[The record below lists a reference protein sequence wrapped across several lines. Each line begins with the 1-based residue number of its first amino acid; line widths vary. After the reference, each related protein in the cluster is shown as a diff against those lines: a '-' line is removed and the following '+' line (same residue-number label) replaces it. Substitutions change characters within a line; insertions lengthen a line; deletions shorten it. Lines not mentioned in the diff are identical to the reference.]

1 MSDLQRVCLKQT
13 QMPGS
18 TALFTDYLYQFD
30 RVEPFYQQPPS
41 AEAILEAA
49 KKASLPAEHRRSLV
63 AALRAQNSEAGEAT
77 ATNLDL
83 LSRPDTVVIATG
95 QQVGLYTG
103 PVFTLYKALTALR
116 HAQWLRGKGQP
127 AVAVFWL
134 ATEDHDLAEVDHT
147 WIQDAKGWPVRL
159 EAKARHSENQPVG
172 AVTLEDAGLDE
183 LRNHFAGL
191 PFGEETIA
199 LAEQAFSPDVSM
211 RDGFRR
217 LLDLLVPDDGLIFL
231 DPMDPAIRKLA
242 APLFDQALARAQ
254 ELNEALTERGRALEE
269 AGYHAQVH
277 IIPET
282 SLLFRIED
290 GRRVALK
297 RTSDGY
303 EGGGQSYSDQEMRET
318 LAAEPQRFSP
328 NALLRPVTQDFL
340 LPTAAYVAGPA
351 EIAYL
356 AQAEVLYD
364 RLLGRMPVVLPRVS
378 LTIVDGRAE
387 RLLKRYQLAPTD
399 CFQAEEDLRTKIAA
413 HLVPAGLELRLQTS
427 QSQIEKA
434 LRDAH
439 DELAAFDPTLGQAL
453 DNAGKK
459 ILYQFGKVRS
469 KAAREGLRRDSRAQ
483 GDAAYLAHLVWPER
497 HPQERLYSVLSFYA
511 RYGPSF
517 VDSVRA
523 TVQPDCHDHQFL
535 TL

>member
-41 AEAILEAA
+41 AEAVLEAA
-49 KKASLPAEHRRSLV
+49 KKANISAEHRRNLV
-63 AALRAQNSEAGEAT
+63 AALRAQNSEAGKAT
-77 ATNLDL
+77 AANLDL
-83 LSRPDTVVIATG
+83 LSQPDTVVIATG
-95 QQVGLYTG
+95 QQVGIYTG
-103 PVFTLYKALTALR
+103 PVFTLYKALTAVQ
-116 HAQWLRGKGQP
+116 HAQWLREQGQP

-134 ATEDHDLAEVDHT
+134 ATEDHDFEEVDHT
-147 WIQDAKGWPVRL
+147 WVQDGKGVPARL
-159 EAKARHSENQPVG
+159 AAKARHSENQPVG
-172 AVTLEDAGLDE
+172 AVALEDTALDA
-183 LRNHFAGL
+183 LRNHLAGL
-191 PFGEETIA
+191 PFGEEAIA
-199 LAEQAFSPDVSM
+199 LAEQAFPPNVSM

-217 LLDLLVPDDGLIFL
+217 LLDSLVPDDGLIFL

-242 APLFDQALARAQ
+242 APLFDKALAQAE
-254 ELNEALTERGRALEE
+254 ELNEALIERGKALED
-269 AGYHAQVH
+269 AGYHAQVYVA
-277 IIPET
+277 PET

-290 GRRVALK
+290 GRRIALK

-303 EGGGQSYSDQEMRET
+303 EGDGQSYSDKEMRET
-318 LAAEPQRFSP
+318 LAAEPHRFSP

-364 RLLGRMPVVLPRVS
+364 RLLGRMPVVLPRLS
-378 LTIVDGRAE
+378 LTVVGGRAE

-399 CFQAEEDLRTKIAA
+399 CFQAEEDLRTKIAER
-413 HLVPAGLELRLQTS
+413 LVPASLDQQLQTS
-427 QSQIEKA
+427 QSEIEKA
-434 LRDAH
+434 LHSAH

-453 DNAGKK
+453 DTAGKK

-469 KAAREGLRRDSRAQ
+469 KAAQEGLRRDARAQ
-483 GDAAYLAHLVWPER
+483 GDATYLSHLVWPER
-497 HPQERLYSVLSFYA
+497 RPQERLYSVLSFYA

-517 VDSVRA
+517 VDSVRE
-523 TVQPDCHDHQFL
+523 TVHPDCHDHQFL